1 MKRYEVWLNGRL
13 KQDYVKRGDAE
24 NKCFKLISRHHLN
37 DNDDVLYIRDSE
49 TDEYTN
55 ILG

>member
-1 MKRYEVWLNGRL
+1 MKRYEVWLNGKL
-13 KQDYVKRGDAE
+13 IQDYIKKGDAE
-24 NKCFKLISRHHLN
+24 NRCFQLIRKHNLN

-55 ILG
+55 VLG